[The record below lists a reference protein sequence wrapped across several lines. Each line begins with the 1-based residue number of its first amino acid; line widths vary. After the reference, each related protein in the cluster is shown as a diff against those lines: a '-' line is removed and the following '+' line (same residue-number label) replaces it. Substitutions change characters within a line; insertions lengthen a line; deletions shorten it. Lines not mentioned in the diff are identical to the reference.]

1 MIDILL
7 FVLGLVFGSFFSA
20 ISWRNPRDIS
30 FVKGRSICPVCKKQI
45 AWYDNIPLL
54 SFVFLLGKCRHCH
67 KRISIRYPITELVTG
82 VGFLLIGTLQADPIT
97 VFYNLS
103 IFSIL
108 VIIFVIDF
116 EHQIIPDSLVF
127 LAIFMSF
134 GYLLI
139 KDSPNMFLNVLS
151 GLIASVFLLILNVA
165 TKGRGMGLG
174 DVKFAV
180 FAGMFLGPNLLF
192 IWFLVAFLTGALV
205 GIILILGKRAGLK
218 DHIAFGPFLILSIL
232 IVKLYGD
239 KIMGIVLP

>member
-20 ISWRNPRDIS
+20 ISWRIPRDIS